1 MKRKITVTTGSRADY
16 GILRTVLK
24 KIAKSPK
31 LSLELI
37 VTGMHLSEKHGKTI
51 NEIKKDKFNISETI
65 QLLPRNDTNFEM
77 SLTLGQGIISFSK
90 IFEKLKPDVNLLL
103 GDRDEMLASAIAAYH
118 MNIPNAHIHG
128 GDRSKGGIDEYN
140 RHAITKISNIHFAAS
155 KKSYNRILKMGE
167 NPKFIFH
174 TGSPSIDEIKENKIT
189 TKHQLEKK
197 YEFKFQG
204 DEILL
209 LQHPIT
215 TQSEQSKKEIIET
228 LNALSKFKKHTI
240 AIAPNSD
247 AGNEEIFKNLNKFS
261 EKFDFIKVFPNL
273 PRADFLGFLKFS
285 RVLLGNSSSGMIE
298 ASYFN
303 TPVINIGIRQEGREK
318 GFNVINVNSSK
329 DEIIKELKCC
339 FKTKIKYKKQN
350 IYGYGN
356 ASKKIV
362 KHLETIK
369 LNKELIK
376 KQIYY

>member
-1 MKRKITVTTGSRADY
+1 M
-16 GILRTVLK
+16 
-24 KIAKSPK
+24 
-31 LSLELI
+31 
-37 VTGMHLSEKHGKTI
+37 
-51 NEIKKDKFNISETI
+51 
-65 QLLPRNDTNFEM
+65 
-77 SLTLGQGIISFSK
+77 
-90 IFEKLKPDVNLLL
+90 
-103 GDRDEMLASAIAAYH
+103 
-118 MNIPNAHIHG
+118 
-128 GDRSKGGIDEYN
+128 
-140 RHAITKISNIHFAAS
+140 
-155 KKSYNRILKMGE
+155 E

>member
-24 KIAKSPK
+24 KIEKSPK

-90 IFEKLKPDVNLLL
+90 IFKKLKPDVNLLL

-247 AGNEEIFKNLNKFS
+247 AGNKEIFKNLNKFS

-303 TPVINIGIRQEGREK
+303 TPVINIGIRQGGREK
-318 GFNVINVNSSK
+318 GSNVINVNSSK
-329 DEIIKELKCC
+329 NEIIRELKRC
-339 FKTKIKYKKQN
+339 FETKIKYKKQN

-356 ASKKIV
+356 ASEKIV